1 MWERNIRRNKKRKTK
16 RKKNKK
22 HREKRRKRR
31 RKTKKMD
38 KKGFLVR
45 TNLVW
50 RNAIRRSSCYR
61 PSRSCQS
68 DYWPQVDPEQ
78 AIMSLCHP
86 CRPLSETT
94 LRLWL
99 RSNHWNLSVY
109 ELSFQWDSRE
119 AVISCLLATIEMES
133 WLAIPCDE

>member
-1 MWERNIRRNKKRKTK
+1 MRI
-16 RKKNKK
+16 
-22 HREKRRKRR
+22 
-31 RKTKKMD
+31 
-38 KKGFLVR
+38 
-45 TNLVW
+45 NLVW
-50 RNAIRRSSCYR
+50 RNAIRRSSRYR

-86 CRPLSETT
+86 CRPLSEAT

-99 RSNHWNLSVY
+99 RSNRWNLSVY

-133 WLAIPCDE
+133 WLVRHPLRWINFWWMSFVKWIRANTSSINSKLFFFEYFLLLSFS